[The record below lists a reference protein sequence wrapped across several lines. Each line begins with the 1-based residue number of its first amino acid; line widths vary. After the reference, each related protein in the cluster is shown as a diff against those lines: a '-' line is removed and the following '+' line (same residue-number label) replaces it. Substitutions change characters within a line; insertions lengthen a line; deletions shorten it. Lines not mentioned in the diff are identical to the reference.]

1 MSRHIAQG
9 KRLLQLVA
17 VIVIVAGGYI
27 AQRIS
32 AGKDKPLENTTGNVE
47 VPTSSSDEVHS
58 SRGED
63 AVLAAFRDR
72 RSEVIVEVSGRV
84 TKKLADDD
92 EEPRHQR
99 FIVALP
105 SGHTLLVAHNIDLAP
120 YVPLHPGDTV
130 EIKGQYEWG
139 EEGGVIHWT
148 HHDPKGWREGGWIRV
163 DGRKYE

>member
-1 MSRHIAQG
+1 MPRNVAKA

-17 VIVIVAGGYI
+17 VIVIVVGGYV
-27 AQRIS
+27 AQRINS
-32 AGKDKPLENTTGNVE
+32 GKDKPAENNAGHVE
-47 VPTSSSDEVHS
+47 GPTSNDNLRA

-63 AVLAAFRDR
+63 AVLAAFREG
-72 RSEVIVEVSGRV
+72 RSEVIVEFTGRV
-84 TKKLADDD
+84 TRMLADDL

-120 YVPLHPGDTV
+120 YVPVQPDDTV